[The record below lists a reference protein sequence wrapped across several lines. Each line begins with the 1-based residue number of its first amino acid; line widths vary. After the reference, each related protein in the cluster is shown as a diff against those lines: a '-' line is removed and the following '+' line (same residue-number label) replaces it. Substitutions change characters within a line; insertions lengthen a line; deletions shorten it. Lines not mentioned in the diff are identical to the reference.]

1 VKGKTMTFTAR
12 RSTRRWG
19 PLVAAALFATALA
32 GPASPGSAAVDDDA
46 AAAQPELQ
54 TADADATNADG
65 LETLVSDYETRVP
78 TEYTPDSWEPFAE
91 ALTTATDVVE
101 DDSATESEI
110 ADAKTELQDA
120 ASDLELLQSTFA
132 TITNN
137 TFWRDTAGNPIYSQG
152 GGVFK
157 FGDTYY
163 WYGVHYRGAESYL
176 ANPTQKYDNQVS
188 FVSIPVYSSQDLVN
202 WKFENRVA
210 TTSTSLGSLGGTMG
224 NAGWIGRLG
233 VAYNE
238 NTGKYVLPVQMW
250 HPTQDH
256 GVLFLQGNSPTGA
269 FTFGNFQKQVVNS
282 PTTGT
287 GDQTVFTDED
297 GQDYLIFSNREGRSR
312 AFVSKLRSSDSLYA
326 EPAVE
331 IGRHGDGREGNAM
344 FKLDGKYHMCASDLH
359 GWNTSVNY
367 CLDSTQGRVQ
377 GDYTDYYTM
386 PGTQMDYSHVTQTGF
401 FITVKGTV
409 QNTVIYAGDRWA
421 DFAWNGIGYNQWV
434 PITKEGTGIRFHSM
448 SQWQFNATTGEFGVA
463 PGNNYILNP
472 DIQAD
477 RIIVSNVVGWTRTGS
492 GGVTNVNGGA
502 NGSRFALQVSN
513 GSGVR
518 QQMQVPAG
526 TYTLGLY
533 TKGSGRV
540 TVTGADGTVH
550 TLNVP
555 SSSGWTK
562 RELTGIA
569 LPAGTATV
577 TVTGGS
583 GNLIADQF
591 SLVRQGGGT
600 DPGQATRYEAEGAGA
615 TCTGT
620 IDTNHSGYSGTG
632 FCNGGNTDSAYAE
645 FTVQASAA
653 GTATVSLR
661 YANGGTTDRP
671 GDLIVNGTLVETTP
685 FASTSTWTGWTTRTV
700 TVQLR
705 AGANTI
711 RWDPTTASG
720 LPNIDYLDVKQA
732 TG

>member
-1 VKGKTMTFTAR
+1 
-12 RSTRRWG
+12 
-19 PLVAAALFATALA
+19 LFATALA
-32 GPASPGSAAVDDDA
+32 GPATPGSAAEEAAEAPTELQA
-46 AAAQPELQ
+46 AADL
-54 TADADATNADG
+54 TNADG

-78 TEYTPDSWEPFAE
+78 AEYTADSWEPFAE
-91 ALTTATDVVE
+91 ALTTASDVVE
-101 DDSATESEI
+101 DDAATESEV
-110 ADAKTELQDA
+110 ADAKTDLQTA
-120 ASDLELLQSTFA
+120 ASELEPLQSTFA
-132 TITNN
+132 TITND
-137 TFWRDTAGNPIYSQG
+137 TFWRDTSGNPIYSQG

-202 WKFENRVA
+202 WKFENRIA
-210 TTSTSLGSLGGTMG
+210 TTSTSLGRLGGTMG

-250 HPTQDH
+250 HPTHGH

-269 FTFGNFQKQVVNS
+269 FTFGNFQTQVVNS

-312 AFVSKLRSSDSLYA
+312 AFVSRLRASDSLMA

-331 IGRHGDGREGNAM
+331 IGRHADGREGNAM

-401 FITVKGTV
+401 FVTVEGTV
-409 QNTVIYAGDRWA
+409 QDTVIYAGDRWA

-448 SQWQFNATTGEFGVA
+448 SQWQFNATTGEFRVGPA
-463 PGNNYILNP
+463 NNYILNP

-492 GGVTNVNGGA
+492 SGVTNVNGGA

-526 TYTLGLY
+526 TYTLGVY

-540 TVTGADGTVH
+540 TVTGADGKVH

-591 SLVRQGGGT
+591 SLVRQGGGNP
-600 DPGQATRYEAEGAGA
+600 DPGQATRYEAESSPAF
-615 TCTGT
+615 CTGT
-620 IDTNHSGYSGTG
+620 IDTNHAGYSGTG
-632 FCNGGNTDSAYAE
+632 FCNGDNTDSAYAE

-653 GTATVSLR
+653 GTATLSVQF
-661 YANGGTTDRP
+661 ANGGTTGRP
-671 GDLIVNGTLVETTP
+671 GDLIVNGTRVGTTP
-685 FASTSTWTGWTTRTV
+685 FASTGSWTGWTTQIV
-700 TVQLR
+700 TVELR
-705 AGANTI
+705 AGANTV
-711 RWDPTTASG
+711 RWDPTTAVG
-720 LPNIDYLDVKQA
+720 LPNIDYLDVAQA
-732 TG
+732 SG

>member
-1 VKGKTMTFTAR
+1 MTLIAR
-12 RSTRRWG
+12 RSSRRWG
-19 PLVAAALFATALA
+19 PLVAAALFASALA
-32 GPASPGSAAVDDDA
+32 GPAVPGSAAVGED
-46 AAAQPELQ
+46 AAQPELQ
-54 TADADATNADG
+54 TAAADLSNADG
-65 LETLVSDYETRVP
+65 LETLVSDYETRIP
-78 TEYTPDSWEPFAE
+78 TEYTTDTWAPFAE

-101 DDSATESEI
+101 DDSASEPEV
-110 ADAKTELQDA
+110 AEAKTALQSA
-120 ASDLELLQSTFA
+120 AADLEPLQSTFA
-132 TITNN
+132 TITND

-202 WKFENRVA
+202 WKFENNVA

-250 HPTQDH
+250 HPTHDH

-269 FTFGNFQKQVVNS
+269 FTFGNFQRQVVNS

-297 GQDYLIFSNREGRSR
+297 GQDYLIFSNRSGRSR

-331 IGRHGDGREGNAM
+331 IGRNSEGREGNAM
-344 FKLDGKYHMCASDLH
+344 FKLDGKYTMCASDLH

-367 CLDSTQGRVQ
+367 CIDSTQGRVQ
-377 GDYTDYYTM
+377 GSYSSYYTM

-401 FITVKGTV
+401 FITVEGTV
-409 QNTVIYAGDRWA
+409 QDTVIYAGDRWA

-434 PITKEGTGIRFHSM
+434 PITKEGSGIRFHSM
-448 SQWQFNATTGEFGVA
+448 SQWQFNATTGEFRVA

-502 NGSRFALQVSN
+502 NGSRFALQVNN

-569 LPAGTATV
+569 LTAGTATV

-583 GNLIADQF
+583 GNLVADQF
-591 SLVRQGGGT
+591 SLVRQGGG
-600 DPGQATRYEAEGAGA
+600 DPGPGEATRYEAEGSGA

-620 IDTNHSGYSGTG
+620 IDTNHAGYSGTG
-632 FCNGGNTDSAYAE
+632 FCNGDNSDSAYAE
-645 FTVQASAA
+645 FTVQAAAA
-653 GTATVSLR
+653 GAATLSLR
-661 YANGGTTDRP
+661 YANGATAGRP
-671 GDLIVNGTLVETTP
+671 ADLIVNGTRVET
-685 FASTSTWTGWTTRTV
+685 ASLATTGSWTGWTTQTL

-705 AGANTI
+705 AGANTV
-711 RWDPTTASG
+711 RWDPTTANG
-720 LPNIDYLDVKQA
+720 LPNIDHLDVAQA
-732 TG
+732 SG

>member
-1 VKGKTMTFTAR
+1 MTLIAR
-12 RSTRRWG
+12 SSPRRWG
-19 PLVAAALFATALA
+19 PLVAAALFALSLA
-32 GPASPGSAAVDDDA
+32 GPASPGSAAVEESADE
-46 AAAQPELQ
+46 AQTDLQ
-54 TADADATNADG
+54 TADADLTNADG

-78 TEYTPDSWEPFAE
+78 TKYTPDSWEPFAE
-91 ALTTATDVVE
+91 ALTTASDVVE
-101 DDSATESEI
+101 DDSASESEV
-110 ADAKTELQDA
+110 AEAKTDLQSA
-120 ASDLELLQSTFA
+120 ASELEVVQSTFA

-137 TFWRDTAGNPIYSQG
+137 TFWNDTAGNPIYSQG

-163 WYGVHYRGAESYL
+163 WYGVHYRGAESYR

-210 TTSTSLGSLGGTMG
+210 TTSTSLGNLGGTMG

-250 HPTQDH
+250 HPTHDH
-256 GVLFLQGNSPTGA
+256 GVLFLQGNSPTGN
-269 FTFGNFQKQVVNS
+269 FTFGNFQRQVTNS

-367 CLDSTQGRVQ
+367 CLDSTQGRIQ
-377 GDYTDYYTM
+377 GDYTNYYTM

-401 FITVKGTV
+401 FVTVEGTV
-409 QNTVIYAGDRWA
+409 QDTVIYAGDRWA

-434 PITKEGTGIRFHSM
+434 PITKEGSGIRFHSM
-448 SQWQFNATTGEFGVA
+448 SQWQFNVTTGEFRVG
-463 PGNNYILNP
+463 PDNNHILNP

-477 RIIVSNVVGWTRTGS
+477 RIIVSNVVGWTRTSS
-492 GGVTNVNGGA
+492 GGVSNVNGGA
-502 NGSRFALQVSN
+502 NGSRFALQVNN

-533 TKGSGRV
+533 AKGSGRV
-540 TVTGADGTVH
+540 TVTGADGKVH
-550 TLNVP
+550 TLDIP

-577 TVTGGS
+577 NVTGGS

-591 SLVRQGGGT
+591 SLVRKGGGE
-600 DPGQATRYEAEGAGA
+600 DPGGTATRYEAEGSGA
-615 TCTGT
+615 ICTGT
-620 IDTNHSGYSGTG
+620 IDSNHSGYSGTG
-632 FCNGGNTDSAYAE
+632 FCNGNNADNAYAE
-645 FTVQASAA
+645 FTVQATAA
-653 GTATVSLR
+653 GSATLLLR
-661 YANGGTTDRP
+661 YANGGTTSRP
-671 GDLIVNGTLVETTP
+671 ADLIVNGTRLQTASL
-685 FASTSTWTGWTTRTV
+685 ASTGSWTGWTSQSV

-705 AGANTI
+705 TGSNTI
-711 RWDPTTASG
+711 RWDPTTANG
-720 LPNIDYLDVKQA
+720 LPNIDYLDVTQA
-732 TG
+732 SS

>member
-1 VKGKTMTFTAR
+1 MTLIAR
-12 RSTRRWG
+12 RSPRRWG
-19 PLVAAALFATALA
+19 PLVAAALFASAVA
-32 GPASPGSAAVDDDA
+32 GPAVPGSAAVEEDTT
-46 AAAQPELQ
+46 QTGLQ
-54 TADADATNADG
+54 TAAADVTNADG

-78 TEYTPDSWEPFAE
+78 TEYTADSWAPFAE

-101 DDSATESEI
+101 ADSASESEV
-110 ADAKTELQDA
+110 AEAKTELQTA
-120 ASDLELLQSTFA
+120 AADLELLQSTFA

-137 TFWRDTAGNPIYSQG
+137 TFWRDTAGDPIYSQG

-176 ANPTQKYDNQVS
+176 ANPTQKYDNQVT

-202 WKFENRVA
+202 WKFENNVA

-312 AFVSKLRSSDSLYA
+312 AFVSKLRASDSLMA

-331 IGRHGDGREGNAM
+331 IGRNGDGREGNAM
-344 FKLDGKYHMCASDLH
+344 FKLDGKYYMSASDLH

-367 CLDSTQGRVQ
+367 VIESTQGRVQ

-401 FITVKGTV
+401 FVTVKGTV
-409 QNTVIYAGDRWA
+409 RDTVIYAGDRWA

-448 SQWQFNATTGEFGVA
+448 SQWQFNATTGEFRVA

-492 GGVTNVNGGA
+492 SGVTNVNGGA

-513 GSGVR
+513 GAGVR
-518 QQMQVPAG
+518 QQIQVPAG

-540 TVTGADGTVH
+540 TVAGADGKAY

-555 SSSGWTK
+555 SSSGWAK

-569 LPAGTATV
+569 LSAGTATV

-583 GNLIADQF
+583 GNLVADQF
-591 SLVRQGGGT
+591 SLVRQGGA
-600 DPGQATRYEAEGAGA
+600 DPGSATRYEAEGSGA
-615 TCTGT
+615 TCTGA
-620 IDTNHSGYSGTG
+620 IDGNHSGYSGTG
-632 FCNGGNTDSAYAE
+632 FCNGDNTDSAYAE
-645 FTVQASAA
+645 FTVQATAA
-653 GTATVSLR
+653 GTATLNLR
-661 YANGGTTDRP
+661 YANGGTTGRP
-671 GDLIVNGTLVETTP
+671 GDLIVNGTRVETTP
-685 FASTSTWTGWTTRTV
+685 FGSTGAWNTWTTQTV

-705 AGANTI
+705 AGANTV
-711 RWDPTTASG
+711 RWDPTTANG
-720 LPNIDYLDVKQA
+720 LPNIDYLDVAQA
-732 TG
+732 SG

>member
-1 VKGKTMTFTAR
+1 MTLIAR
-12 RSTRRWG
+12 RSPRRWG
-19 PLVAAALFATALA
+19 PLVAAALFALALA
-32 GPASPGSAAVDDDA
+32 GPAASGSAAEDESPAQTEVQA
-46 AAAQPELQ
+46 AAADL
-54 TADADATNADG
+54 TTADG
-65 LETLVSDYETRVP
+65 LETMVSDYETRVP
-78 TEYTPDSWEPFAE
+78 TEYTTESWEPFAE
-91 ALTTATDVVE
+91 ALTTAADISE
-101 DDSATESEI
+101 DDAATESEV
-110 ADAKTELQDA
+110 ADAKTELQTA
-120 ASDLELLQSTFA
+120 ASELEVLQSTFE

-188 FVSIPVYSSQDLVN
+188 FRSIPVYSSQDLVN
-202 WKFENRVA
+202 WKFENNVA
-210 TTSTSLGSLGGTMG
+210 TTSTGLGNLGGTMG

-233 VAYNE
+233 VSYNE

-250 HPTQDH
+250 RPSHDH
-256 GVLFLQGNSPTGA
+256 GVLFLQGNSPTGN
-269 FTFGNFQKQVVNS
+269 FTFGNFQRQVTNS

-312 AFVSKLRSSDSLYA
+312 AFVSKLRASDSLYA

-331 IGRHGDGREGNAM
+331 IGRNGDGREGNAM

-377 GDYTDYYTM
+377 GDYTGYYTM

-401 FITVKGTV
+401 FVTVKGT
-409 QNTVIYAGDRWA
+409 QQETVLYAGDRWA

-448 SQWQFNATTGEFGVA
+448 SQWQFNATTGEFRVA

-518 QQMQVPAG
+518 QQMQVPSG

-540 TVTGADGTVH
+540 TVTGADGQVH

-555 SSSGWTK
+555 SSSGWSK
-562 RELTGIA
+562 RELTGIT

-577 TVTGGS
+577 TVNGGS
-583 GNLIADQF
+583 GNLTADQF
-591 SLVRQGGGT
+591 SLVRQGGD
-600 DPGQATRYEAEGAGA
+600 DPGPGDATRYEAEGSGA

-620 IDTNHSGYSGTG
+620 IDSNHSGYSGTG
-632 FCNGGNTDSAYAE
+632 FCNGDNTDSAYAE

-653 GTATVSLR
+653 GTATLDLR
-661 YANGGTTDRP
+661 FANGSSAGRP
-671 GDLIVNGTLVETTP
+671 ADLIVNGTRVETAS
-685 FASTSTWTGWTTRTV
+685 FASTGSWTGWSTQTV
-700 TVQLR
+700 TVQLV

-711 RWDPTTASG
+711 RLDPTTANG
-720 LPNIDYLDVKQA
+720 LPNIDYLDVAQA
-732 TG
+732 SG

>member
-1 VKGKTMTFTAR
+1 MTFTVR
-12 RSTRRWG
+12 RSPRRWG
-19 PLVAAALFATALA
+19 PLVAATLFALA
-32 GPASPGSAAVDDDA
+32 SAGHASPGSAAVDETQ
-46 AAAQPELQ
+46 AQPELQ
-54 TADADATNADG
+54 TAADVTNADG
-65 LETLVSDYETRVP
+65 LETLVSDYETRIP
-78 TEYTPDSWEPFAE
+78 TEYTIDSWEPFAE
-91 ALTTATDVVE
+91 ALTAAADVVE
-101 DDSATESEI
+101 DDSASESEV
-110 ADAKTELQDA
+110 ADAKTELQTA
-120 ASDLELLQSTFA
+120 AEELEVLQSTFA

-137 TFWRDTAGNPIYSQG
+137 TFWKDTAGNPIYSQG

-176 ANPTQKYDNQVS
+176 ANPTKKYDDQVS

-202 WKFENRVA
+202 WKFENDIA
-210 TTSTSLGSLGGTMG
+210 TTSTSLGRLGGTMG
-224 NAGWIGRLG
+224 DAGWIGRLG

-250 HPTQDH
+250 HPAH
-256 GVLFLQGNSPTGA
+256 EGGVLFLQGNSPTGA
-269 FTFGNFQKQVVNS
+269 FTFGNFQPQIVNS
-282 PTTGT
+282 PTQAT

-297 GQDYLIFSNREGRSR
+297 GQDYLIFSNSEGRAR

-331 IGRHGDGREGNAM
+331 IGRDSSGREGNAM
-344 FKLDGKYHMCASDLH
+344 FKLDGKYYMCASDLH

-367 CLDSTQGRVQ
+367 CLDSTQDRIQ

-401 FITVKGTV
+401 FITVEGTV
-409 QNTVIYAGDRWA
+409 QDTVIYAGDRWA

-448 SQWQFNATTGEFGVA
+448 SQWQFNATTGEFRVA

-526 TYTLGLY
+526 TYTLGLH

-550 TLNVP
+550 TLNVS

-562 RELTGIA
+562 RELTGIV

-591 SLVRQGGGT
+591 SLVRQGGT
-600 DPGQATRYEAEGAGA
+600 DPGSATRHEAEGSGA

-620 IDTNHSGYSGTG
+620 IDANHTGYSGSG
-632 FCNGGNTDSAYAE
+632 FCNGANADNAYAE

-653 GTATVSLR
+653 GTASLSLR
-661 YANGGTTDRP
+661 YANGGTTGRP
-671 GDLIVNGTLVETTP
+671 GDLIVNGSIVATTA
-685 FASTSTWTGWTTRTV
+685 FASTGSWTGWTTQSV

-705 AGANTI
+705 AGANTV
-711 RWDPTTASG
+711 RWDPTTADG
-720 LPNIDYLDVKQA
+720 LPNVDYLDVAQA
-732 TG
+732 AD

>member
-1 VKGKTMTFTAR
+1 MTFTAR
-12 RSTRRWG
+12 RSPRRWG
-19 PLVAAALFATALA
+19 PLVAAALFALA
-32 GPASPGSAAVDDDA
+32 IVGPATHGSASADED
-46 AAAQPELQ
+46 AAQPEVQ
-54 TADADATNADG
+54 TAAADLTNADG
-65 LETLVSDYETRVP
+65 LETLVSDYQTRVP
-78 TEYTPDSWEPFAE
+78 TEYTPDTWEPFAD

-101 DDSATESEI
+101 DDSTTEPEV
-110 ADAKTELQDA
+110 ADAKTDLQA
-120 ASDLELLQSTFA
+120 AAADLEPLQSTFA
-132 TITNN
+132 TITND
-137 TFWRDTAGNPIYSQG
+137 TFWNDTDGNPIYSQG

-163 WYGVHYRGAESYL
+163 WYGVHYRGAESYR

-250 HPTQDH
+250 HPSHDH
-256 GVLFLQGNSPTGA
+256 GVLFLQGNSPTGN
-269 FTFGNFQKQVVNS
+269 FTFGNFQRQVTNS

-287 GDQTVFTDED
+287 GDQTVFTDDD

-344 FKLDGKYHMCASDLH
+344 FKLDGEYFMCASDLH

-367 CLDSTQGRVQ
+367 CLESTQGRVQ
-377 GDYTDYYTM
+377 GDYSNYFTM
-386 PGTQMDYSHVTQTGF
+386 PGTEMDYSHVTQTGF
-401 FITVKGTV
+401 FVTVQGTE

-434 PITKEGTGIRFHSM
+434 PITKEGSGIRFHSM
-448 SQWQFNATTGEFGVA
+448 SQWEFNVTTGEFRAGPA
-463 PGNNYILNP
+463 NNYILNP

-502 NGSRFALQVSN
+502 NGSRFAIQVNN

-526 TYTLGLY
+526 DYTLGLY
-533 TKGSGRV
+533 AKGSGRV
-540 TVTGADGTVH
+540 TVTGADGQVH
-550 TLNVP
+550 TLDIP

-562 RELTGIA
+562 RELTGID
-569 LPAGTATV
+569 LPVGSATV

-583 GNLIADQF
+583 GNLTADQF
-591 SLVRQGGGT
+591 SLVRTGED
-600 DPGQATRYEAEGAGA
+600 DPGPGDATRYEAESSSA

-620 IDTNHSGYSGTG
+620 IDTNHAGYSGTG
-632 FCNGGNTDSAYAE
+632 FCNGDNSDSAYAE
-645 FTVQASAA
+645 FTVEASAA
-653 GTATVSLR
+653 GTATLDLR
-661 YANGGTTDRP
+661 FANGSSAARP
-671 GDLIVNGTLVETTP
+671 ADVIVNGSGAGAISLATTGSWTSW
-685 FASTSTWTGWTTRTV
+685 STQTV
-700 TVQLR
+700 TVQLVE
-705 AGANTI
+705 GANTI
-711 RWDPTTASG
+711 RLDPTTANG
-720 LPNIDYLDVKQA
+720 LPNIDYLDLKQA
-732 TG
+732 SG